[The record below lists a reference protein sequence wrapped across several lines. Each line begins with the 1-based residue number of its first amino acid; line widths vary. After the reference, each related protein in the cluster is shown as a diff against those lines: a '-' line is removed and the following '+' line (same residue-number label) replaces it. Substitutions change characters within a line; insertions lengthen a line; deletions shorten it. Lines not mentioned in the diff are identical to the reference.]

1 MNTSVQTEITQ
12 LRSAD
17 GQAATLKS
25 VHIEGRLDGLMLV
38 MKSRQSYRNDGTSN
52 LEAVYT
58 FPLPWGAT
66 LMALNAEI
74 GGQRLIGTVMEK
86 KQASA
91 RYEKAIDD
99 GDTPVMVEQSAPCL
113 YTANLGNLKP
123 GEDAVVEIEHAQL
136 LRFEQGQIRITVP
149 TTVAPRYGDAH
160 AAGGLAPHES
170 VNASL
175 LAEYPLTADILLT
188 GDVARGAVHS
198 PSHAIVTTARD
209 DGTLVSL
216 KRGGFLDRDLVLLI
230 DGLQGASFAT
240 VVPDGDAF
248 AVLAS
253 FCPDV
258 KSQGRAPLRLKVL
271 VDCSGSMGGDSIE
284 AARSALHEVLKELE
298 HADHISYSRFGSDVV
313 HHLKAMQPCDVA
325 TIQAVASLV
334 TQTDADLGGTEMNEA
349 LLSTFALDAGRDGG
363 KSGPTSEA
371 LARHTDV
378 LLVTDGEI
386 WGVDDVLSS
395 AQTSG
400 HRIFAI
406 GVGSSPTESLLRE
419 LAEKTGGACELVSP
433 NQDIAGVILRMFR
446 RLRAPRIAGVKVDW
460 DQDVLW
466 QSPAPE
472 YLFGGDTV
480 HTFAR
485 LQQNPARPPV
495 LSWTGGEIRERAC
508 AAKVELGAGDTLA
521 RMCGA
526 AQLASLSQHTVEPDV
541 PTIHAERLALALHY
555 QLVTDQ
561 TNLILVHVR
570 EEGQKAV
577 GLPQLEQI
585 AHMQAA
591 GWGAAG
597 LVKAAAMLTP
607 PQRPVFSIKQS
618 SAPEV
623 NFREESSNLFAS
635 YESRAVWRDGTSA
648 SASMIDSSF
657 DALDMAYEI
666 PAFLRKQDRPTFQV
680 GSTSP
685 MELLQSLKASPLSI
699 QGPLVWA
706 AELDTLGVPQPLAS
720 IIEAMVL
727 ELGSREQAWGIVLHW
742 LGQALAGEFT
752 LARQAARLVRS
763 SIKPVDAA
771 TLQRWTDALAL
782 ALGPVQA
789 NAWGKVNETA

>member
-17 GQAATLKS
+17 GQAVTLKS
-25 VHIEGRLDGLMLV
+25 VHVEGRLDGLMLV
-38 MKSRQSYRNDGTSN
+38 MKTKQAYRNDGKSN
-52 LEAVYT
+52 LETVYT

-99 GDTPVMVEQSAPCL
+99 GDTPIMVEQSADGL

-123 GEDAVVEIEHAQL
+123 GEEAVIEIEHAQL

-175 LAEYPLTADILLT
+175 LAEYPLTMEILLT

-216 KRGGFLDRDLVLLI
+216 NRGGFLDRDLVLLV
-230 DGLQGASFAT
+230 DGLQGKSFAA

-253 FCPDV
+253 FCPEV
-258 KSQGRAPLRLKVL
+258 KLQGRAPLRLKVL
-271 VDCSGSMGGDSIE
+271 VDCSGSMAGDSIQ

-298 HADHISYSRFGSDVV
+298 PADRISYSRFGSDVQ
-313 HHLKAMQPCDVA
+313 HDTKALQPCDAA
-325 TIQAVASLV
+325 TIQSMASLV
-334 TQTDADLGGTEMNEA
+334 AQTDADLGGTEMNKA
-349 LLSTFALDAGRDGG
+349 LLSTFELGAGISSIKER
-363 KSGPTSEA
+363 PTSQDGSP
-371 LARHTDV
+371 HTDV
-378 LLVTDGEI
+378 LLITDGEI
-386 WGVDDVLSS
+386 WAVDEVLHS
-395 AQTSG
+395 AEKSG
-400 HRIFAI
+400 HRVFAI
-406 GVGSSPTESLLRE
+406 GVGSAPAESLLRD
-419 LAEKTGGACELVSP
+419 LADKTGGACELVSP
-433 NQDIAGVILRMFR
+433 NQDLAAVIIRMFR
-446 RLRAPRIAGVKVDW
+446 RLRAPRSTGVTVNW
-460 DQDVLW
+460 GQEVLW
-466 QSPAPE
+466 QSLAPQC
-472 YLFGGDTV
+472 LFSGDTV
-480 HTFAR
+480 HAFAR
-485 LQQNPARPPV
+485 LAQHPQRPPV
-495 LSWTGGEIRERAC
+495 LSWNSGESGEQAC
-508 AAKVELGAGDTLA
+508 AAGVDTGAGDTLA
-521 RMCGA
+521 RMVGA
-526 AQLASLSQHTVEPDV
+526 IQLASLSRARSDV
-541 PTIHAERLALALHY
+541 TNANTSAEALALALHY

-570 EEGQKAV
+570 QDGQKAV
-577 GLPQLEQI
+577 GLPELEQI
-585 AHMQAA
+585 APMQAA

-597 LVKAAAMLTP
+597 SVMPVARLALPLMPSFSRHPPSAAAMSMDLDDA
-607 PQRPVFSIKQS
+607 RF
-618 SAPEV
+618 A
-623 NFREESSNLFAS
+623 NAESPA
-635 YESRAVWRDGTSA
+635 AWRSVA
-648 SASMIDSSF
+648 SASMIDSSV
-657 DALDMAYEI
+657 DAFYMADEI
-666 PAFLRKQDRPTFQV
+666 PAFLRKGDRPAVQV
-680 GSTSP
+680 GTGAP
-685 MELLQSLKASPLSI
+685 VELLRRLEASALSI
-699 QGPLVWA
+699 KGPLVWA
-706 AELDTLGVPQPLAS
+706 LELDSVGVPQSLAG

-727 ELGSREQAWGIVLHW
+727 ELGSREPAWGIVLHW

-752 LARQAARLVRS
+752 LSRQAARIVIT

-771 TLQRWTDALAL
+771 TLQRWTDAIAL

-789 NAWGKVNETA
+789 NAWGKASAAA